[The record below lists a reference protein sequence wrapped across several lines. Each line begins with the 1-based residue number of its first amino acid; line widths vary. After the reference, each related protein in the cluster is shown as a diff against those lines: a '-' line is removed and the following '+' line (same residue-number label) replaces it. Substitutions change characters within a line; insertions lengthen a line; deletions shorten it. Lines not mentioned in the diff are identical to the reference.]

1 MQNLNLTPDLYW
13 LTLTGL
19 MTAILWMPH
28 IVRLIVQE
36 GVIGAFKDPEAQIEP
51 NQGWAKRAKR
61 AHINAQLNFG
71 LFAGLTLGAHLVGVD
86 VTWLGMMAMIYFWA
100 RLSHFVVYT
109 FGLPWLRP
117 NLFVIG
123 AIIQILIALKILQ
136 II

>member
-51 NQGWAKRAKR
+51 NQGWAKR
-61 AHINAQLNFG
+61 
-71 LFAGLTLGAHLVGVD
+71 
-86 VTWLGMMAMIYFWA
+86 
-100 RLSHFVVYT
+100 
-109 FGLPWLRP
+109 
-117 NLFVIG
+117 
-123 AIIQILIALKILQ
+123 
-136 II
+136 